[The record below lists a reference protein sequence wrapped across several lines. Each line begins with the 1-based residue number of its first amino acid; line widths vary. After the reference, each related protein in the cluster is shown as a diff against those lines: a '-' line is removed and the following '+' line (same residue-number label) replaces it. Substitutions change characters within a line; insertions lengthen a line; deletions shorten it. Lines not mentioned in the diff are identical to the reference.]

1 MKILEVNAIA
11 LQTKSCEEFLSVFF
25 IFHKKAP
32 KGFLAIFK
40 LHHQ

>member
-25 IFHKKAP
+25 IFHKKSP
-32 KGFLAIFK
+32 EGLFSNF
-40 LHHQ
+40 